1 MFASL
6 NVLKELQ
13 KHYETNPKDPL
24 KGIIWHTQGSGKT
37 ALTYHLTKLIRDF
50 FSPLNKKTKFYFI
63 VDRLDLL
70 EQAKNEFLKRGLCAH
85 EAENKEDLSQKL
97 KSSSVFENPQGN
109 DEIIVVNI
117 QKFKAPNEEKSPNE
131 DLSDSAPKEIVSKT
145 ELQEAAKDNHDLQ
158 RVFIIDE
165 AHRSYDPKGC
175 FYANLIECDKT
186 AIKIALTGT
195 PLLEDNAQDK
205 ATKNTF
211 GDYLHTYSYAES
223 IKDRHTLKLQL
234 EIIEKSYKEKL
245 QAIYRL
251 LQESITIE
259 DIEVKKETIFNH
271 ERYIKEM
278 LFYIIRDLLFFRL
291 GNNDENLKA
300 MVVCFS
306 SKQAKLANLLFN
318 EVQEKVL
325 QENPNLKI
333 LKKLQSSLILH
344 NEQEVKEKIYS
355 FKHEDTDIVFVFN
368 MLLTGFDLPSLKRLY
383 IHRELKD
390 HNLLQALAR
399 VNRSYNNM
407 SFGYLIDFVGIKE
420 NYDKTTDDYLKELNQ
435 FNQSDSNIKD
445 NLKDMF
451 ADRKTLE
458 KDIKNAY
465 DDLFN
470 YPIDDIEGMTSA
482 IVSMSEMNELLKVS
496 RAINT
501 LKERYNLI
509 RTSNDEKILSLKEKM
524 DIEKISKISS
534 MLHKK
539 AKQLHALKN
548 INEPKNPNDLIV
560 LEDLI
565 ALLDFKIEFKESKEL
580 HFKEREEISAKQ
592 KQAKEM
598 LEKIPDQQDKEIQKF
613 YKDFNK
619 DEKED
624 FFITLTDKRL
634 PKLAYDEL
642 LSYLFEKHF
651 NDNDLHLKLDI
662 IFNRISSNNAELFN
676 TTSTDKTTIALFE
689 SISPYVNEESKRA
702 NFTRV
707 LLDKLKKFNFKQAFL
722 NLQNQQGYDF
732 FAPIFEYLIK
742 DYNNNSGGKYAEYYT
757 PLSIAS
763 IIAKLLIDEPTQSV
777 KIYDPSAGTGTL
789 LMALAHQIGTD
800 SCTLYAQD
808 ISQKSL
814 RMLKLNLIL
823 NDLTHSLK
831 NAIEGNTLTNPY
843 HSKECKGKMDYI
855 VSNPPFK
862 LDFSNEHAEISQNKN
877 DFFLGVPNIPKNDKS
892 KMPIYTLFFQH
903 CLNMLSNKG
912 KGAIIVP
919 TGFISAKSG
928 IENKIVRHLVDEKL
942 VYGVVCMPS
951 QVFANTS
958 TNVSI
963 IFFQKTPSAKEVVL
977 IDASKLGEEYTEN
990 KNKKTRLRTS
1000 DIDLILE
1007 TFNNKTPKADFCAL
1021 VSFDEITEKNYSL
1034 NPGQYF
1040 IIEDTSEKISQAE
1053 FENLMQQYS
1062 SELTSLFDESQ
1073 SLQQEILETL
1083 KGVRFE

>member
-50 FSPLNKKTKFYFI
+50 FSQSNPNKKTKFYFI

-70 EQAKNEFLKRGLCAH
+70 EQAKNEFLKRGLCVH

-97 KSSSVFENPQGN
+97 KNSNMFEGPQGN

-117 QKFKAPNEEKSPNE
+117 QKFKSPNEEKAPNE
-131 DLSDSAPKEIVSKT
+131 DPSSAPKEIVSKT

-186 AIKIALTGT
+186 ALKIALTGT

-205 ATKNTF
+205 ATKKTF
-211 GDYLHTYSYAES
+211 GNYLHTYSYAES

-259 DIEVKKETIFNH
+259 DIEVKKERIFNH
-271 ERYIKEM
+271 EKYIKAM
-278 LFYIIRDLLFFRL
+278 LYYIIRDLLNFRRV
-291 GNNDENLKA
+291 NNDENLKA

-306 SKQAKLANLLFN
+306 SAQAKLANLLFN

-344 NEQEVKEKIYS
+344 DEQEVKEKICS

-368 MLLTGFDLPSLKRLY
+368 MLLTGFDLPNLKRLY

-451 ADRKTLE
+451 ADRNILE

-470 YPIDDIEGMTSA
+470 YPIDDIEAMTSA
-482 IVSMSEMNELLKVS
+482 IVSISEMNELVKVS
-496 RAINT
+496 HAINT

-509 RTSNDEKILSLKEKM
+509 RTSSDEKILSLKEKM
-524 DIEKISKISS
+524 DIEKINKISS

-539 AKQLHALKN
+539 AKHLHALKN
-548 INEPKNPNDLIV
+548 INEPKNPNDLMI

-580 HFKEREEISAKQ
+580 RFKEQEEISAKQ

-598 LEKIPDQQDKEIQKF
+598 LEKIPDKQDKEVQKISKELSKLIQEPLTNHNFDGISHSYSVIISQLKQH
-613 YKDFNK
+613 KEQTTNLLNK
-619 DEKED
+619 YNNDRAYV
-624 FFITLTDKRL
+624 ITHKRL
-634 PKLAYDEL
+634 HNRLMEENISKGIFTL
-642 LSYLFEKHF
+642 LSA
-651 NDNDLHLKLDI
+651 LKKALDA
-662 IFNRISSNNAELFN
+662 RIS
-676 TTSTDKTTIALFE
+676 
-689 SISPYVNEESKRA
+689 KR
-702 NFTRV
+702 
-707 LLDKLKKFNFKQAFL
+707 
-722 NLQNQQGYDF
+722 
-732 FAPIFEYLIK
+732 
-742 DYNNNSGGKYAEYYT
+742 
-757 PLSIAS
+757 
-763 IIAKLLIDEPTQSV
+763 
-777 KIYDPSAGTGTL
+777 
-789 LMALAHQIGTD
+789 
-800 SCTLYAQD
+800 
-808 ISQKSL
+808 
-814 RMLKLNLIL
+814 
-823 NDLTHSLK
+823 
-831 NAIEGNTLTNPY
+831 
-843 HSKECKGKMDYI
+843 
-855 VSNPPFK
+855 
-862 LDFSNEHAEISQNKN
+862 
-877 DFFLGVPNIPKNDKS
+877 
-892 KMPIYTLFFQH
+892 
-903 CLNMLSNKG
+903 
-912 KGAIIVP
+912 
-919 TGFISAKSG
+919 
-928 IENKIVRHLVDEKL
+928 
-942 VYGVVCMPS
+942 
-951 QVFANTS
+951 
-958 TNVSI
+958 
-963 IFFQKTPSAKEVVL
+963 
-977 IDASKLGEEYTEN
+977 
-990 KNKKTRLRTS
+990 
-1000 DIDLILE
+1000 
-1007 TFNNKTPKADFCAL
+1007 
-1021 VSFDEITEKNYSL
+1021 
-1034 NPGQYF
+1034 
-1040 IIEDTSEKISQAE
+1040 
-1053 FENLMQQYS
+1053 
-1062 SELTSLFDESQ
+1062 
-1073 SLQQEILETL
+1073 QEILNEEATL
-1083 KGVRFE
+1083 KTAIKVELRDAFNKNPSLKDLQKETEFITQTLFNELTQNHHQGNLNA

>member
-1 MFASL
+1 LFRSPENDQSHQNHQSHRSLKEIQKSVLNEFNLKDTDTPKSPKDTPTNALLTSFCSPKRLCFILKYGISFLKEKSEFKKHLWRYAQMFASL

-70 EQAKNEFLKRGLCAH
+70 EQAKSEFLKRGLCVH

-97 KSSSVFENPQGN
+97 KNSSVFEGPQGN

-117 QKFKAPNEEKSPNE
+117 QKFKAPNEEKAPNE
-131 DLSDSAPKEIVSKT
+131 DPSSAPKEIISKT
-145 ELQEAAKDNHDLQ
+145 ELQEATKDNHDLQ

-205 ATKNTF
+205 ATKKTF
-211 GDYLHTYSYAES
+211 GNYLHTYSYAES

-234 EIIEKSYKEKL
+234 ESIETSYKEKL
-245 QAIYRL
+245 QEIYRL

-259 DIEVKKETIFNH
+259 DIEVKKERIFNH

-278 LFYIIRDLLFFRL
+278 LYYIIRDLLNFRRV
-291 GNNDENLKA
+291 NNDENLKA

-306 SKQAKLANLLFN
+306 SAQARLANLLFN

-325 QENPNLKI
+325 QENPNLRI
-333 LKKLQSSLILH
+333 LKQLQSSLILH
-344 NEQEVKEKIYS
+344 DEQEVKEKIYS

-368 MLLTGFDLPSLKRLY
+368 MLLTGFDLPNLKRLY

-445 NLKDMF
+445 DLKDMF
-451 ADRKTLE
+451 ADRNILE

-470 YPIDDIEGMTSA
+470 YPIDDIEAMTSA
-482 IVSMSEMNELLKVS
+482 IVGISTMNELLKVS

-524 DIEKISKISS
+524 DIEKINKISS

-548 INEPKNPNDLIV
+548 INEPKNPNDLII

-580 HFKEREEISAKQ
+580 RFKEKEEISAKY

-598 LEKIPDQQDKEIQKF
+598 LEKIPDQQDKEVQKISKELSKLLQEPLTNDNF
-613 YKDFNK
+613 DGISHSYSVIISQLKQHKEQTTHLLNK
-619 DEKED
+619 
-624 FFITLTDKRL
+624 
-634 PKLAYDEL
+634 Y
-642 LSYLFEKHF
+642 
-651 NDNDLHLKLDI
+651 DNDLSYAITHKRLYDRFMEEHISSPTGIFTLLSTLKKALDA
-662 IFNRISSNNAELFN
+662 RIS
-676 TTSTDKTTIALFE
+676 
-689 SISPYVNEESKRA
+689 KR
-702 NFTRV
+702 
-707 LLDKLKKFNFKQAFL
+707 
-722 NLQNQQGYDF
+722 
-732 FAPIFEYLIK
+732 
-742 DYNNNSGGKYAEYYT
+742 
-757 PLSIAS
+757 
-763 IIAKLLIDEPTQSV
+763 
-777 KIYDPSAGTGTL
+777 
-789 LMALAHQIGTD
+789 
-800 SCTLYAQD
+800 
-808 ISQKSL
+808 
-814 RMLKLNLIL
+814 
-823 NDLTHSLK
+823 
-831 NAIEGNTLTNPY
+831 
-843 HSKECKGKMDYI
+843 
-855 VSNPPFK
+855 
-862 LDFSNEHAEISQNKN
+862 
-877 DFFLGVPNIPKNDKS
+877 
-892 KMPIYTLFFQH
+892 
-903 CLNMLSNKG
+903 
-912 KGAIIVP
+912 
-919 TGFISAKSG
+919 
-928 IENKIVRHLVDEKL
+928 
-942 VYGVVCMPS
+942 
-951 QVFANTS
+951 
-958 TNVSI
+958 
-963 IFFQKTPSAKEVVL
+963 
-977 IDASKLGEEYTEN
+977 
-990 KNKKTRLRTS
+990 
-1000 DIDLILE
+1000 
-1007 TFNNKTPKADFCAL
+1007 
-1021 VSFDEITEKNYSL
+1021 
-1034 NPGQYF
+1034 
-1040 IIEDTSEKISQAE
+1040 
-1053 FENLMQQYS
+1053 
-1062 SELTSLFDESQ
+1062 
-1073 SLQQEILETL
+1073 QEILNEETTL
-1083 KGVRFE
+1083 KTAIKVELRDTFKENPSLKDLKKETEFIAQTLFNELTQNHHQGNSHA

>member
-50 FSPLNKKTKFYFI
+50 FSRSNLNKKTKFYFI

-70 EQAKNEFLKRGLCAH
+70 EQAKNEFSKRGLCVH

-97 KSSSVFENPQGN
+97 KNSRVFEGPQGN

-117 QKFKAPNEEKSPNE
+117 QKFKAPNEEKAPNE
-131 DLSDSAPKEIVSKT
+131 DPSSALKEIISKT
-145 ELQEAAKDNHDLQ
+145 ELQEAAKDSHDLQ

-186 AIKIALTGT
+186 AVKIALTGT

-205 ATKNTF
+205 ATKKTF

-234 EIIEKSYKEKL
+234 ESIETSYKEKL

-259 DIEVKKETIFNH
+259 NTEVKKEVIFND
-271 ERYIKEM
+271 EKYINAM
-278 LFYIIRDLLFFRL
+278 LSYIIRDILNFRL

-325 QENPNLKI
+325 QENPNLRI

-344 NEQEVKEKIYS
+344 DEQEVKEKIYS

-368 MLLTGFDLPSLKRLY
+368 MLLTGFDLPNLKRLY

-420 NYDKTTDDYLKELNQ
+420 NYDKTTDDYLKELSQ

-451 ADRKTLE
+451 ADRETLE

-470 YPIDDIEGMTSA
+470 YPIDDVEAMTSA
-482 IVSMSEMNELLKVS
+482 IVSISTMNELLKVS
-496 RAINT
+496 HAINT
-501 LKERYNLI
+501 LKINYNLI
-509 RTSNDEKILSLKEKM
+509 RTSSDEKILSLKEKM

-534 MLHKK
+534 MLGKK

-580 HFKEREEISAKQ
+580 RFKEKEEISAKY

-598 LEKIPDQQDKEIQKF
+598 LEKIPDKQDKEVQKISKDLSKLIQEPLTNDNFDGISHSYSVIISQLKQH
-613 YKDFNK
+613 KEQTTNLLNK
-619 DEKED
+619 YNNDRAYV
-624 FFITLTDKRL
+624 ITHKRL
-634 PKLAYDEL
+634 HNRLMEENISKGIFTL
-642 LSYLFEKHF
+642 LSA
-651 NDNDLHLKLDI
+651 LKKAIDAR
-662 IFNRISSNNAELFN
+662 IFKRQEIL
-676 TTSTDKTTIALFE
+676 
-689 SISPYVNEESKRA
+689 NEE
-702 NFTRV
+702 T
-707 LLDKLKKFNFKQAFL
+707 
-722 NLQNQQGYDF
+722 
-732 FAPIFEYLIK
+732 
-742 DYNNNSGGKYAEYYT
+742 T
-757 PLSIAS
+757 
-763 IIAKLLIDEPTQSV
+763 
-777 KIYDPSAGTGTL
+777 
-789 LMALAHQIGTD
+789 
-800 SCTLYAQD
+800 
-808 ISQKSL
+808 
-814 RMLKLNLIL
+814 
-823 NDLTHSLK
+823 LK
-831 NAIEGNTLTNPY
+831 NAIKAELRNAFKENP
-843 HSKECKGKMDYI
+843 SLKDLQKEKEFI
-855 VSNPPFK
+855 
-862 LDFSNEHAEISQNKN
+862 AQ
-877 DFFLGVPNIPKNDKS
+877 
-892 KMPIYTLFFQH
+892 TLF
-903 CLNMLSNKG
+903 N
-912 KGAIIVP
+912 
-919 TGFISAKSG
+919 
-928 IENKIVRHLVDEKL
+928 
-942 VYGVVCMPS
+942 
-951 QVFANTS
+951 
-958 TNVSI
+958 
-963 IFFQKTPSAKEVVL
+963 
-977 IDASKLGEEYTEN
+977 
-990 KNKKTRLRTS
+990 
-1000 DIDLILE
+1000 
-1007 TFNNKTPKADFCAL
+1007 
-1021 VSFDEITEKNYSL
+1021 
-1034 NPGQYF
+1034 
-1040 IIEDTSEKISQAE
+1040 
-1053 FENLMQQYS
+1053 
-1062 SELTSLFDESQ
+1062 ELTQNHHQGNLNA
-1073 SLQQEILETL
+1073 
-1083 KGVRFE
+1083 

>member
-50 FSPLNKKTKFYFI
+50 FSRSNLNKKTKFYFI

-70 EQAKNEFLKRGLCAH
+70 EQAKNEFSKRGLCVH

-97 KSSSVFENPQGN
+97 KNSNVFEGPQGN

-117 QKFKAPNEEKSPNE
+117 QKFKSPNEEKAPNE
-131 DLSDSAPKEIVSKT
+131 DPSDSMPKEIISKT
-145 ELQEAAKDNHDLQ
+145 ELQEAAKDSHDLQ

-205 ATKNTF
+205 ATKKTF
-211 GDYLHTYSYAES
+211 GGYLHTYSCAES

-278 LFYIIRDLLFFRL
+278 LFYIIRDLLNFRRL
-291 GNNDENLKA
+291 NNDENLKA

-306 SKQAKLANLLFN
+306 SVQAKLANLLFN

-333 LKKLQSSLILH
+333 LKKQLQSSLILH
-344 NEQEVKEKIYS
+344 DEQEVKEKIYS

-368 MLLTGFDLPSLKRLY
+368 MLLTGFDLPNLKRLY

-399 VNRSYNNM
+399 VNRPYNNM
-407 SFGYLIDFVGIKE
+407 PFGYLIDFVGIKE

-451 ADRKTLE
+451 ADRNILE

-470 YPIDDIEGMTSA
+470 YPIDDVEAMTSA
-482 IVSMSEMNELLKVS
+482 IVSISGMNELLKVS
-496 RAINT
+496 HAINT

-509 RTSNDEKILSLKEKM
+509 RASSDEKILSLKEKI

-534 MLHKK
+534 MLSKK

-548 INEPKNPNDLIV
+548 INEPKNPNDLII

-580 HFKEREEISAKQ
+580 RFKEKEEISAKY
-592 KQAKEM
+592 KQAKEV
-598 LEKIPDQQDKEIQKF
+598 LEKIPDKQDKEIQKIS
-613 YKDFNK
+613 KDLSKLIQEPLTNDNFDGISTAFSTLVSQLQQHKEQTTNLLNK
-619 DEKED
+619 YNNDRAYV
-624 FFITLTDKRL
+624 ITHKRL
-634 PKLAYDEL
+634 HNRLMEENVSKGIFTL
-642 LSYLFEKHF
+642 LS
-651 NDNDLHLKLDI
+651 
-662 IFNRISSNNAELFN
+662 A
-676 TTSTDKTTIALFE
+676 
-689 SISPYVNEESKRA
+689 
-702 NFTRV
+702 
-707 LLDKLKKFNFKQAFL
+707 LKKALDARIFK
-722 NLQNQQGYDF
+722 
-732 FAPIFEYLIK
+732 
-742 DYNNNSGGKYAEYYT
+742 
-757 PLSIAS
+757 
-763 IIAKLLIDEPTQSV
+763 
-777 KIYDPSAGTGTL
+777 
-789 LMALAHQIGTD
+789 
-800 SCTLYAQD
+800 
-808 ISQKSL
+808 
-814 RMLKLNLIL
+814 R
-823 NDLTHSLK
+823 
-831 NAIEGNTLTNPY
+831 
-843 HSKECKGKMDYI
+843 
-855 VSNPPFK
+855 
-862 LDFSNEHAEISQNKN
+862 
-877 DFFLGVPNIPKNDKS
+877 
-892 KMPIYTLFFQH
+892 
-903 CLNMLSNKG
+903 
-912 KGAIIVP
+912 
-919 TGFISAKSG
+919 
-928 IENKIVRHLVDEKL
+928 
-942 VYGVVCMPS
+942 
-951 QVFANTS
+951 
-958 TNVSI
+958 
-963 IFFQKTPSAKEVVL
+963 
-977 IDASKLGEEYTEN
+977 
-990 KNKKTRLRTS
+990 
-1000 DIDLILE
+1000 
-1007 TFNNKTPKADFCAL
+1007 
-1021 VSFDEITEKNYSL
+1021 
-1034 NPGQYF
+1034 
-1040 IIEDTSEKISQAE
+1040 
-1053 FENLMQQYS
+1053 
-1062 SELTSLFDESQ
+1062 
-1073 SLQQEILETL
+1073 QEILNEEDTL
-1083 KGVRFE
+1083 KTAIKVELRDAFKENPSLKDLEKETEFITQTLFNELTQNHHQGNLNA

>member
-1 MFASL
+1 MPYNEITRVQIPALMHLAKLGYDFIPTNSKENKPNLDTDTNILIDSFTQAFERLNPTKNAKDSLAEMKKRLNYDDLGKSFYEYLLKSEHQIIDFDNPNNNLYEMMAELPYKSFRPDITLFINGLPLVNIEVKQPFAEQGIKEEKDRHIKRYENPENKVFYNLAQIWLFSDNLPYDENKPDQGAFYSASYSPIFQRFVEAHKLDITPPPPENDQSHQNHQNHRSLEEIQKSVLNEFNLKDTDLPKSPKDTPTNALLTSFCSPKRLCFILKYGISFLKEKSEFKKHIWRYSQMFASL

-70 EQAKNEFLKRGLCAH
+70 EQAKSEFLKRGLCVH

-97 KSSSVFENPQGN
+97 KNASVFEGPQGN

-117 QKFKAPNEEKSPNE
+117 QKFKAPNE
-131 DLSDSAPKEIVSKT
+131 DLSNSAPKEIISKT
-145 ELQEAAKDNHDLQ
+145 ELQEATKDNHDLQ

-186 AIKIALTGT
+186 AVKIALTGT

-211 GDYLHTYSYAES
+211 GNYLHTYSYAES

-259 DIEVKKETIFNH
+259 DIEVKKEFIFND
-271 ERYIKEM
+271 EKYIKEM
-278 LFYIIRDLLFFRL
+278 LFYIIRDLLNFRRV
-291 GNNDENLKA
+291 NNDENLKA

-306 SKQAKLANLLFN
+306 SAQAKLANCLFN

-325 QENPNLKI
+325 QENPNLRI
-333 LKKLQSSLILH
+333 LNKLQSSLILH
-344 NEQEVKEKIYS
+344 DEQEVKEKIYS
-355 FKHEDTDIVFVFN
+355 FKHGDTDIVFVFN

-451 ADRKTLE
+451 ADREVLE

-470 YPIDDIEGMTSA
+470 YPIDDVEAMTSA
-482 IVSMSEMNELLKVS
+482 IVNISAMNELLKVS
-496 RAINT
+496 HAINT

-509 RTSNDEKILSLKEKM
+509 RTSSDEKILSLKEKM
-524 DIEKISKISS
+524 DIEKIHKISS

-548 INEPKNPNDLIV
+548 INDPKNPNDLII

-580 HFKEREEISAKQ
+580 RFKEKEEISAKY

-598 LEKIPDQQDKEIQKF
+598 LEKIPDKQDKEIQKF
-613 YKDFNK
+613 YKDFSKLLQTPATSQNFEEISHSYDAIISQLKQHKEQTTHLLNK
-619 DEKED
+619 
-624 FFITLTDKRL
+624 
-634 PKLAYDEL
+634 Y
-642 LSYLFEKHF
+642 
-651 NDNDLHLKLDI
+651 DNDLSYAITHQRLHKCLMEENISKGIFTLLSTLKKALDE
-662 IFNRISSNNAELFN
+662 RIS
-676 TTSTDKTTIALFE
+676 
-689 SISPYVNEESKRA
+689 KR
-702 NFTRV
+702 
-707 LLDKLKKFNFKQAFL
+707 Q
-722 NLQNQQGYDF
+722 
-732 FAPIFEYLIK
+732 E
-742 DYNNNSGGKYAEYYT
+742 
-757 PLSIAS
+757 
-763 IIAKLLIDEPTQSV
+763 
-777 KIYDPSAGTGTL
+777 
-789 LMALAHQIGTD
+789 
-800 SCTLYAQD
+800 
-808 ISQKSL
+808 
-814 RMLKLNLIL
+814 IL
-823 NDLTHSLK
+823 N
-831 NAIEGNTLTNPY
+831 
-843 HSKECKGKMDYI
+843 
-855 VSNPPFK
+855 
-862 LDFSNEHAEISQNKN
+862 
-877 DFFLGVPNIPKNDKS
+877 
-892 KMPIYTLFFQH
+892 
-903 CLNMLSNKG
+903 
-912 KGAIIVP
+912 
-919 TGFISAKSG
+919 
-928 IENKIVRHLVDEKL
+928 
-942 VYGVVCMPS
+942 
-951 QVFANTS
+951 
-958 TNVSI
+958 
-963 IFFQKTPSAKEVVL
+963 
-977 IDASKLGEEYTEN
+977 EEYTLKTAIKAELRNAFN
-990 KNKKTRLRTS
+990 KNPSLK
-1000 DIDLILE
+1000 DLEKEKELIAQTL
-1007 TFNNKTPKADFCAL
+1007 FN
-1021 VSFDEITEKNYSL
+1021 
-1034 NPGQYF
+1034 
-1040 IIEDTSEKISQAE
+1040 
-1053 FENLMQQYS
+1053 
-1062 SELTSLFDESQ
+1062 ELTQNHHQGNLHA
-1073 SLQQEILETL
+1073 
-1083 KGVRFE
+1083 

>member
-1 MFASL
+1 MPYNEITRVQIPALMHLAKLGYDFIPAKNKPNLDTATNILTDSFTKSFERLNPTKNAQETLAEMKKRLNYDDLGKSFYEYLLKSENQIIDFDNPNNNLYEMMTELPYKSFRPDITLFINGLPLVNIEVKQPYAKKGIKEERDRHIQRYENPENKIFYNLAQIWLFSDNLPYDENNPDQGAFYSASYSPIFQRFVEANKLDITPPPPENEQNHQNHRSLEEIQKSVLNEFNLKDTDYQESPKETPTNSLLTSFCSHKRLCFILKYGISFLKEKSEFKKHIWRYAQMFASL

-70 EQAKNEFLKRGLCAH
+70 EQAKNEFLKRGLCVH

-97 KSSSVFENPQGN
+97 KNASVFEGPQGN

-117 QKFKAPNEEKSPNE
+117 QKFKSPNEEKAPNE
-131 DLSDSAPKEIVSKT
+131 DPSSAPKEIVSKT
-145 ELQEAAKDNHDLQ
+145 ELQEATKDNHDLQ

-211 GDYLHTYSYAES
+211 GNYLHTYSYAES

-234 EIIEKSYKEKL
+234 ESIETSYKEKL

-278 LFYIIRDLLFFRL
+278 LFYIIRDLLNFRRV
-291 GNNDENLKA
+291 NNDENLKA

-306 SKQAKLANLLFN
+306 SAQAKLANLFFN

-333 LKKLQSSLILH
+333 LKQLQSSLILH
-344 NEQEVKEKIYS
+344 DEQEVKEKIHS

-368 MLLTGFDLPSLKRLY
+368 MLLTGFDLPNLKRLY

-399 VNRSYNNM
+399 VNRSYKNM
-407 SFGYLIDFVGIKE
+407 SFGYLIDFVGIQE

-451 ADRKTLE
+451 ADRNILE

-482 IVSMSEMNELLKVS
+482 IVSVSTMNELLKVS
-496 RAINT
+496 HAINT

-509 RTSNDEKILSLKEKM
+509 RTSSDEKILSLKEKI

-534 MLHKK
+534 MLSKK

-548 INEPKNPNDLIV
+548 INEPKNPNDLMI
-560 LEDLI
+560 LENLI

-580 HFKEREEISAKQ
+580 HFKEKEEISAKY

-598 LEKIPDQQDKEIQKF
+598 LEKIPDKQDKEIQKIS
-613 YKDFNK
+613 
-619 DEKED
+619 KELSKLIQEPLTNHNFD
-624 FFITLTDKRL
+624 GISHSYSVIISQLQQHKEQTTNLLSKYNNDRAYVITHKRL
-634 PKLAYDEL
+634 HDRLMEENISKGIFTL
-642 LSYLFEKHF
+642 LSA
-651 NDNDLHLKLDI
+651 LKKAIDAR
-662 IFNRISSNNAELFN
+662 IFKRQEIL
-676 TTSTDKTTIALFE
+676 
-689 SISPYVNEESKRA
+689 NEE
-702 NFTRV
+702 
-707 LLDKLKKFNFKQAFL
+707 
-722 NLQNQQGYDF
+722 
-732 FAPIFEYLIK
+732 
-742 DYNNNSGGKYAEYYT
+742 YY
-757 PLSIAS
+757 
-763 IIAKLLIDEPTQSV
+763 
-777 KIYDPSAGTGTL
+777 
-789 LMALAHQIGTD
+789 
-800 SCTLYAQD
+800 
-808 ISQKSL
+808 
-814 RMLKLNLIL
+814 
-823 NDLTHSLK
+823 LK
-831 NAIEGNTLTNPY
+831 NAIKVELR
-843 HSKECKGKMDYI
+843 DA
-855 VSNPPFK
+855 F
-862 LDFSNEHAEISQNKN
+862 NKN
-877 DFFLGVPNIPKNDKS
+877 PSLKDLEKEKEFITQ
-892 KMPIYTLFFQH
+892 TLFNELQ
-903 CLNMLSNKG
+903 
-912 KGAIIVP
+912 
-919 TGFISAKSG
+919 
-928 IENKIVRHLVDEKL
+928 
-942 VYGVVCMPS
+942 
-951 QVFANTS
+951 
-958 TNVSI
+958 
-963 IFFQKTPSAKEVVL
+963 
-977 IDASKLGEEYTEN
+977 
-990 KNKKTRLRTS
+990 
-1000 DIDLILE
+1000 
-1007 TFNNKTPKADFCAL
+1007 
-1021 VSFDEITEKNYSL
+1021 KNYNQGNL
-1034 NPGQYF
+1034 N
-1040 IIEDTSEKISQAE
+1040 A
-1053 FENLMQQYS
+1053 
-1062 SELTSLFDESQ
+1062 
-1073 SLQQEILETL
+1073 
-1083 KGVRFE
+1083 

>member
-13 KHYETNPKDPL
+13 KHYETDPKDPL

-117 QKFKAPNEEKSPNE
+117 QKFKAPNEEKAPNE
-131 DLSDSAPKEIVSKT
+131 DSFNSAPKEIISKT
-145 ELQEAAKDNHDLQ
+145 DLQESIQNSHDLQ

-211 GDYLHTYSYAES
+211 GNYLHTYSYIES

-245 QAIYRL
+245 QKIYRL

-259 DIEVKKETIFNH
+259 DIEVKKEFIFNH
-271 ERYIKEM
+271 ERYIKEI
-278 LFYIIRDLLFFRL
+278 LFYIIRDLLDFRRV
-291 GNNDENLKA
+291 NNDENLKA

-306 SKQAKLANLLFN
+306 SAQAKLANCLFN

-333 LKKLQSSLILH
+333 LKKLKSSLILH
-344 NEQEVKEKIYS
+344 DEQEVKEKIYS
-355 FKHEDTDIVFVFN
+355 FKHGDTDIVFVFN
-368 MLLTGFDLPSLKRLY
+368 MLLTGFDLPNLKRLY

-407 SFGYLIDFVGIKE
+407 SFGYLIDFVGIQE
-420 NYDKTTDDYLKELNQ
+420 NFNKTTDDYLKELNR

-445 NLKDMF
+445 DLKDMF
-451 ADRKTLE
+451 ADRKVLE

-470 YPIDDIEGMTSA
+470 YPTDDIEAMTSA
-482 IVSMSEMNELLKVS
+482 IVNISAMNELVKVS
-496 RAINT
+496 QAINT

-524 DIEKISKISS
+524 DIEKINKISS
-534 MLHKK
+534 MLHQK

-565 ALLDFKIEFKESKEL
+565 ALLDFKIEFKERKEL
-580 HFKEREEISAKQ
+580 RFKEQEEISAKQ

-598 LEKIPDQQDKEIQKF
+598 LEKIPDKQDKEIQKISKELSKLIQEPLTNDNF
-613 YKDFNK
+613 DGISHSYSVIISQLKQHKEQTTNLLNK
-619 DEKED
+619 YNNDRAYV
-624 FFITLTDKRL
+624 ITHKRL
-634 PKLAYDEL
+634 HDRLMEENISKGIFTL
-642 LSYLFEKHF
+642 LSA
-651 NDNDLHLKLDI
+651 LKKAIDAR
-662 IFNRISSNNAELFN
+662 IFKRQEIL
-676 TTSTDKTTIALFE
+676 
-689 SISPYVNEESKRA
+689 NEE
-702 NFTRV
+702 
-707 LLDKLKKFNFKQAFL
+707 
-722 NLQNQQGYDF
+722 
-732 FAPIFEYLIK
+732 
-742 DYNNNSGGKYAEYYT
+742 YY
-757 PLSIAS
+757 
-763 IIAKLLIDEPTQSV
+763 
-777 KIYDPSAGTGTL
+777 
-789 LMALAHQIGTD
+789 
-800 SCTLYAQD
+800 
-808 ISQKSL
+808 
-814 RMLKLNLIL
+814 
-823 NDLTHSLK
+823 LK
-831 NAIEGNTLTNPY
+831 NAIKAELKDAFKKDP
-843 HSKECKGKMDYI
+843 SLKDLEKEKELI
-855 VSNPPFK
+855 
-862 LDFSNEHAEISQNKN
+862 IQ
-877 DFFLGVPNIPKNDKS
+877 
-892 KMPIYTLFFQH
+892 TLF
-903 CLNMLSNKG
+903 N
-912 KGAIIVP
+912 
-919 TGFISAKSG
+919 
-928 IENKIVRHLVDEKL
+928 
-942 VYGVVCMPS
+942 
-951 QVFANTS
+951 
-958 TNVSI
+958 
-963 IFFQKTPSAKEVVL
+963 
-977 IDASKLGEEYTEN
+977 
-990 KNKKTRLRTS
+990 
-1000 DIDLILE
+1000 
-1007 TFNNKTPKADFCAL
+1007 
-1021 VSFDEITEKNYSL
+1021 
-1034 NPGQYF
+1034 
-1040 IIEDTSEKISQAE
+1040 
-1053 FENLMQQYS
+1053 
-1062 SELTSLFDESQ
+1062 ELTQ
-1073 SLQQEILETL
+1073 NHHQ
-1083 KGVRFE
+1083 GNPHA

>member
-1 MFASL
+1 MPYNEITRVQIPALMHLTKLGYDFIPTNSKENKPNLDTATNILTDSFTQAFERLNPTKNAKETLAEMKKRLNYDDLGKSFYEYLLKSEYQIIDFDNPNNNLYEMMAELPYKSLRTDITLFINGLPLVNIEVKQPYAEQGIKEEKDRHTKRYENPENKIFYNLAQIWLFSDNLPYDENNPDQGAFYSASYSPIFQCFVEANKLDITPPPPENDQSHQNHQNHRTLEEIQKRVLNEFNLKNTDTPKSPKDTPTNSLLTSFCSPKRLCFILKYGISFLKEKSEFKKHIWRYAQMFASL

-13 KHYETNPKDPL
+13 KHYGTNPKDPL

-50 FSPLNKKTKFYFI
+50 FSPLGKKTKFYFI

-117 QKFKAPNEEKSPNE
+117 QKFKAPNEEKAPNE
-131 DLSDSAPKEIVSKT
+131 DPSSAPKEIISKT
-145 ELQEAAKDNHDLQ
+145 ELQEAAKDSHDLQ

-211 GDYLHTYSYAES
+211 GNYLHTYSYAES

-259 DIEVKKETIFNH
+259 DIEVKKEFIFND
-271 ERYIKEM
+271 EKYIKEM
-278 LFYIIRDLLFFRL
+278 FYYIIRDLLNFRRV
-291 GNNDENLKA
+291 NNDENLKA

-306 SKQAKLANLLFN
+306 SAQAKLANLLFN

-325 QENPNLKI
+325 QENPNLRI
-333 LKKLQSSLILH
+333 LNKLKSSLILH
-344 NEQEVKEKIYS
+344 DEQEVKEKIHS

-445 NLKDMF
+445 NLKDIF

-482 IVSMSEMNELLKVS
+482 IVGISTMNELLKVS
-496 RAINT
+496 HAINT
-501 LKERYNLI
+501 LKECYNLI
-509 RTSNDEKILSLKEKM
+509 RTSNDEKILSLKEKI

-539 AKQLHALKN
+539 AKHLHALKN
-548 INEPKNPNDLIV
+548 INEPKNPNDLII

-565 ALLDFKIEFKESKEL
+565 ALLDFKIEFKERKEL
-580 HFKEREEISAKQ
+580 RFKEKEEISAKY

-598 LEKIPDQQDKEIQKF
+598 LEKIPDKQDKEIQKI
-613 YKDFNK
+613 YKD
-619 DEKED
+619 
-624 FFITLTDKRL
+624 LS
-634 PKLAYDEL
+634 KL
-642 LSYLFEKHF
+642 
-651 NDNDLHLKLDI
+651 I
-662 IFNRISSNNAELFN
+662 
-676 TTSTDKTTIALFE
+676 
-689 SISPYVNEESKRA
+689 
-702 NFTRV
+702 
-707 LLDKLKKFNFKQAFL
+707 Q
-722 NLQNQQGYDF
+722 
-732 FAPIFEYLIK
+732 
-742 DYNNNSGGKYAEYYT
+742 
-757 PLSIAS
+757 
-763 IIAKLLIDEPTQSV
+763 EP
-777 KIYDPSAGTGTL
+777 
-789 LMALAHQIGTD
+789 
-800 SCTLYAQD
+800 
-808 ISQKSL
+808 
-814 RMLKLNLIL
+814 
-823 NDLTHSLK
+823 
-831 NAIEGNTLTNPY
+831 LTNHNFDGIS
-843 HSKECKGKMDYI
+843 HSY
-855 VSNPPFK
+855 
-862 LDFSNEHAEISQNKN
+862 
-877 DFFLGVPNIPKNDKS
+877 
-892 KMPIYTLFFQH
+892 
-903 CLNMLSNKG
+903 
-912 KGAIIVP
+912 
-919 TGFISAKSG
+919 
-928 IENKIVRHLVDEKL
+928 
-942 VYGVVCMPS
+942 
-951 QVFANTS
+951 
-958 TNVSI
+958 
-963 IFFQKTPSAKEVVL
+963 
-977 IDASKLGEEYTEN
+977 
-990 KNKKTRLRTS
+990 
-1000 DIDLILE
+1000 
-1007 TFNNKTPKADFCAL
+1007 
-1021 VSFDEITEKNYSL
+1021 
-1034 NPGQYF
+1034 
-1040 IIEDTSEKISQAE
+1040 
-1053 FENLMQQYS
+1053 
-1062 SELTSLFDESQ
+1062 
-1073 SLQQEILETL
+1073 
-1083 KGVRFE
+1083 

>member
-117 QKFKAPNEEKSPNE
+117 QKFKAPNEEKAPNE
-131 DLSDSAPKEIVSKT
+131 DPFNSAPKEIVSKT
-145 ELQEAAKDNHDLQ
+145 ELQEATKDNHDLQ

-205 ATKNTF
+205 ATKKTF
-211 GDYLHTYSYAES
+211 GNYLHTYSYTES
-223 IKDRHTLKLQL
+223 IKDAHTLTLQL

-278 LFYIIRDLLFFRL
+278 LYYIIRDLLNFRRV
-291 GNNDENLKA
+291 NNDEHLKA

-306 SKQAKLANLLFN
+306 SAQARLANLLFN

-325 QENPNLKI
+325 QENPNLRI
-333 LKKLQSSLILH
+333 LNKLQSSLILH
-344 NEQEVKEKIYS
+344 DEQEVKEKIYS
-355 FKHEDTDIVFVFN
+355 FKHGDTDIVFVFN
-368 MLLTGFDLPSLKRLY
+368 MLLTGFDLPNLKRLY

-407 SFGYLIDFVGIKE
+407 SFGYLIDFVGIQE
-420 NYDKTTDDYLKELNQ
+420 NFDKTTDDYLKELNR

-451 ADRKTLE
+451 ADRNILE

-470 YPIDDIEGMTSA
+470 YPIDDIEAMTSA
-482 IVSMSEMNELLKVS
+482 IVNISKMSELLKVS

-509 RTSNDEKILSLKEKM
+509 RTSNDKKILSLKEKM
-524 DIEKISKISS
+524 DIEKINKISS
-534 MLHKK
+534 MLHQK
-539 AKQLHALKN
+539 AKHLHALKN
-548 INEPKNPNDLIV
+548 INEPKNPNDLII

-565 ALLDFKIEFKESKEL
+565 ALLDFKIEFKERKEL
-580 HFKEREEISAKQ
+580 RFKEQEEITTKQ
-592 KQAKEM
+592 KQAKEI

-613 YKDFNK
+613 YKDFSKLLQTPATSQNFEEISHSYDAIISQLKQHKEQTTNLLNK
-619 DEKED
+619 YDND
-624 FFITLTDKRL
+624 RAYAITHKRL
-634 PKLAYDEL
+634 HDRLMEENISKGIFTL
-642 LSYLFEKHF
+642 LSA
-651 NDNDLHLKLDI
+651 LKKALDA
-662 IFNRISSNNAELFN
+662 RIS
-676 TTSTDKTTIALFE
+676 
-689 SISPYVNEESKRA
+689 KR
-702 NFTRV
+702 
-707 LLDKLKKFNFKQAFL
+707 
-722 NLQNQQGYDF
+722 
-732 FAPIFEYLIK
+732 
-742 DYNNNSGGKYAEYYT
+742 
-757 PLSIAS
+757 
-763 IIAKLLIDEPTQSV
+763 
-777 KIYDPSAGTGTL
+777 
-789 LMALAHQIGTD
+789 
-800 SCTLYAQD
+800 
-808 ISQKSL
+808 
-814 RMLKLNLIL
+814 
-823 NDLTHSLK
+823 
-831 NAIEGNTLTNPY
+831 
-843 HSKECKGKMDYI
+843 
-855 VSNPPFK
+855 
-862 LDFSNEHAEISQNKN
+862 
-877 DFFLGVPNIPKNDKS
+877 
-892 KMPIYTLFFQH
+892 
-903 CLNMLSNKG
+903 
-912 KGAIIVP
+912 
-919 TGFISAKSG
+919 
-928 IENKIVRHLVDEKL
+928 
-942 VYGVVCMPS
+942 
-951 QVFANTS
+951 
-958 TNVSI
+958 
-963 IFFQKTPSAKEVVL
+963 
-977 IDASKLGEEYTEN
+977 
-990 KNKKTRLRTS
+990 
-1000 DIDLILE
+1000 
-1007 TFNNKTPKADFCAL
+1007 
-1021 VSFDEITEKNYSL
+1021 
-1034 NPGQYF
+1034 
-1040 IIEDTSEKISQAE
+1040 
-1053 FENLMQQYS
+1053 
-1062 SELTSLFDESQ
+1062 
-1073 SLQQEILETL
+1073 QEILNEEYHLENAIKLELRNAFKENPSLKDLEKEKEFIIQTL
-1083 KGVRFE
+1083 FNELTQNHHQGNSHAQ

>member
-13 KHYETNPKDPL
+13 KHYENNPKDPL

-131 DLSDSAPKEIVSKT
+131 DPSNSTPKEIISKT
-145 ELQEAAKDNHDLQ
+145 ELQESIQNSRNLQ

-211 GDYLHTYSYAES
+211 GNYLHTYSYAES

-271 ERYIKEM
+271 ERYIKAM
-278 LFYIIRDLLFFRL
+278 LYYIIRDLLNFRRV
-291 GNNDENLKA
+291 NNDENLKA

-306 SKQAKLANLLFN
+306 STQAKLANLLFN

-325 QENPNLKI
+325 QENPNLRI

-344 NEQEVKEKIYS
+344 DEQEVKEKIYS

-399 VNRSYNNM
+399 VNRSYKNM
-407 SFGYLIDFVGIKE
+407 SFGYLIDFVGIQE
-420 NYDKTTDDYLKELNQ
+420 NFDKTTDDYLKELNR
-435 FNQSDSNIKD
+435 FNQSGANSDS
-445 NLKDMF
+445 NLKDIF
-451 ADRKTLE
+451 ADRKILE
-458 KDIKNAY
+458 EDIKNAY

-482 IVSMSEMNELLKVS
+482 IVGMSAMNELVKVS

-509 RTSNDEKILSLKEKM
+509 RTSNDKKILSLKEKI
-524 DIEKISKISS
+524 DIEKINKISS
-534 MLHKK
+534 ILHQK
-539 AKQLHALKN
+539 AKHLHALKN
-548 INEPKNPNDLIV
+548 INELKNPNDLII

-580 HFKEREEISAKQ
+580 HFKEKEEISAKY
-592 KQAKEM
+592 KQAKEI

-613 YKDFNK
+613 YKDFSKLLQTPATSQNFEEISHSYDAIISQLKQHKEQTTHLLNK
-619 DEKED
+619 
-624 FFITLTDKRL
+624 
-634 PKLAYDEL
+634 Y
-642 LSYLFEKHF
+642 
-651 NDNDLHLKLDI
+651 DNDLAYAITHKRLHERLIMEENISDQVGIFTLLSVLKSTIDE
-662 IFNRISSNNAELFN
+662 RISKRQEIL
-676 TTSTDKTTIALFE
+676 
-689 SISPYVNEESKRA
+689 NEE
-702 NFTRV
+702 
-707 LLDKLKKFNFKQAFL
+707 
-722 NLQNQQGYDF
+722 Y
-732 FAPIFEYLIK
+732 
-742 DYNNNSGGKYAEYYT
+742 
-757 PLSIAS
+757 
-763 IIAKLLIDEPTQSV
+763 
-777 KIYDPSAGTGTL
+777 
-789 LMALAHQIGTD
+789 H
-800 SCTLYAQD
+800 
-808 ISQKSL
+808 
-814 RMLKLNLIL
+814 
-823 NDLTHSLK
+823 LK
-831 NAIEGNTLTNPY
+831 NAIKLELRNAFKENP
-843 HSKECKGKMDYI
+843 SLKDLEKEKEFI
-855 VSNPPFK
+855 
-862 LDFSNEHAEISQNKN
+862 IQ
-877 DFFLGVPNIPKNDKS
+877 
-892 KMPIYTLFFQH
+892 TLF
-903 CLNMLSNKG
+903 N
-912 KGAIIVP
+912 
-919 TGFISAKSG
+919 
-928 IENKIVRHLVDEKL
+928 
-942 VYGVVCMPS
+942 
-951 QVFANTS
+951 
-958 TNVSI
+958 
-963 IFFQKTPSAKEVVL
+963 
-977 IDASKLGEEYTEN
+977 
-990 KNKKTRLRTS
+990 
-1000 DIDLILE
+1000 
-1007 TFNNKTPKADFCAL
+1007 
-1021 VSFDEITEKNYSL
+1021 
-1034 NPGQYF
+1034 
-1040 IIEDTSEKISQAE
+1040 
-1053 FENLMQQYS
+1053 
-1062 SELTSLFDESQ
+1062 ELQNHHQGNSHA
-1073 SLQQEILETL
+1073 
-1083 KGVRFE
+1083 

>member
-70 EQAKNEFLKRGLCAH
+70 EQAKNEFLKRGLCVH

-97 KSSSVFENPQGN
+97 KNSSVFEGPQGN

-117 QKFKAPNEEKSPNE
+117 QKFKAPNEEKAPNE
-131 DLSDSAPKEIVSKT
+131 DPSSTPKEIVSKT
-145 ELQEAAKDNHDLQ
+145 ELQELTQNSRNLQ

-205 ATKNTF
+205 ATKKTF
-211 GDYLHTYSYAES
+211 GNYLHTYSYTES

-234 EIIEKSYKEKL
+234 ESIEKSYKEKL
-245 QAIYRL
+245 QKIYRYRL

-278 LFYIIRDLLFFRL
+278 LYYIIRDLLNFRRV
-291 GNNDENLKA
+291 NNDENLKA

-306 SKQAKLANLLFN
+306 SKQTKLANCLFN
-318 EVQEKVL
+318 EIQEKVL
-325 QENPNLKI
+325 QENPNLRI
-333 LKKLQSSLILH
+333 LNKLKSSLILH
-344 NEQEVKEKIYS
+344 DEQEIKEKIYS

-368 MLLTGFDLPSLKRLY
+368 MLLTGFDLPNLKRLY

-420 NYDKTTDDYLKELNQ
+420 NFDKTTDDYLKELNR
-435 FNQSDSNIKD
+435 FNQSGANSDSNIKD
-445 NLKDMF
+445 IF

-470 YPIDDIEGMTSA
+470 YPIDDIEAMTST
-482 IVSMSEMNELLKVS
+482 IVNISKMNELLKVS
-496 RAINT
+496 HAINT

-548 INEPKNPNDLIV
+548 INEPKNPNDLII

-565 ALLDFKIEFKESKEL
+565 ALLDFKIEFKERKEL
-580 HFKEREEISAKQ
+580 RFKEQEEISAKQ
-592 KQAKEM
+592 KQAKEI
-598 LEKIPDQQDKEIQKF
+598 LEKIPDKQDKEVQKISKELSKLIQEPLTNHNFDGISHSYDAIISQLKQH
-613 YKDFNK
+613 KEQTTNLLNK
-619 DEKED
+619 YNNDRAYV
-624 FFITLTDKRL
+624 ITHKRL
-634 PKLAYDEL
+634 HDRLMEENISKGIFTL
-642 LSYLFEKHF
+642 LSA
-651 NDNDLHLKLDI
+651 LK
-662 IFNRISSNNAELFN
+662 
-676 TTSTDKTTIALFE
+676 
-689 SISPYVNEESKRA
+689 
-702 NFTRV
+702 
-707 LLDKLKKFNFKQAFL
+707 
-722 NLQNQQGYDF
+722 
-732 FAPIFEYLIK
+732 
-742 DYNNNSGGKYAEYYT
+742 
-757 PLSIAS
+757 
-763 IIAKLLIDEPTQSV
+763 
-777 KIYDPSAGTGTL
+777 SA
-789 LMALAHQIGTD
+789 
-800 SCTLYAQD
+800 
-808 ISQKSL
+808 
-814 RMLKLNLIL
+814 
-823 NDLTHSLK
+823 
-831 NAIEGNTLTNPY
+831 
-843 HSKECKGKMDYI
+843 
-855 VSNPPFK
+855 
-862 LDFSNEHAEISQNKN
+862 
-877 DFFLGVPNIPKNDKS
+877 
-892 KMPIYTLFFQH
+892 
-903 CLNMLSNKG
+903 
-912 KGAIIVP
+912 
-919 TGFISAKSG
+919 
-928 IENKIVRHLVDEKL
+928 
-942 VYGVVCMPS
+942 
-951 QVFANTS
+951 
-958 TNVSI
+958 
-963 IFFQKTPSAKEVVL
+963 
-977 IDASKLGEEYTEN
+977 IDARIFK
-990 KNKKTRLRTS
+990 R
-1000 DIDLILE
+1000 
-1007 TFNNKTPKADFCAL
+1007 
-1021 VSFDEITEKNYSL
+1021 
-1034 NPGQYF
+1034 
-1040 IIEDTSEKISQAE
+1040 
-1053 FENLMQQYS
+1053 
-1062 SELTSLFDESQ
+1062 
-1073 SLQQEILETL
+1073 QEILNEETTL
-1083 KGVRFE
+1083 KTAIKAELRDAFKKDPSLKDLEKEKEFIIQTLFNELTQNHHQGNPHA

>member
-1 MFASL
+1 QNDQNHRSLEEIQKRVLKEFNLKDADTPKSPKETPTNSLLTSFCSHKRLCFILKYGISFLKEKSEFKKHIWRYAQMFASL

-70 EQAKNEFLKRGLCAH
+70 EQAKNEFSKRGLCVH

-97 KSSSVFENPQGN
+97 KNSRVFEGSQGN

-117 QKFKAPNEEKSPNE
+117 QKFKSPNEEKAPNE
-131 DLSDSAPKEIVSKT
+131 DPSDSTPKEIVSKT
-145 ELQEAAKDNHDLQ
+145 ELQEATKDNHDLQ

-205 ATKNTF
+205 ATKKTF
-211 GDYLHTYSYAES
+211 GNYLHTYSYAES

-251 LQESITIE
+251 LQESITIKG
-259 DIEVKKETIFNH
+259 IEVKKEFIFND

-278 LFYIIRDLLFFRL
+278 LFYIIRDLLNFRRV
-291 GNNDENLKA
+291 NNDENLKA
-300 MVVCFS
+300 MVICFS
-306 SKQAKLANLLFN
+306 SDQAGLANFLFN

-325 QENPNLKI
+325 QENPNLRI
-333 LKKLQSSLILH
+333 LNKLQSSLILH
-344 NEQEVKEKIYS
+344 DEQEVKEKIYS

-368 MLLTGFDLPSLKRLY
+368 MLLTGFDLPNLKRLY

-445 NLKDMF
+445 NLKDIF

-470 YPIDDIEGMTSA
+470 YPIDDVENMTSA
-482 IVSMSEMNELLKVS
+482 IVNISEMNELLKVS
-496 RAINT
+496 HAINT

-509 RTSNDEKILSLKEKM
+509 RTSSDKKILSLKEKM

-534 MLHKK
+534 MLSKK

-565 ALLDFKIEFKESKEL
+565 ALLDFKIEFKESEEL
-580 HFKEREEISAKQ
+580 RFKEKEEISAKY

-598 LEKIPDQQDKEIQKF
+598 LEKIPDKQDKEVQKISKELSKLIQEPLTNHNFDGISHSYDAIISQLKQH
-613 YKDFNK
+613 KEQTTNLLNK
-619 DEKED
+619 YNNDRAYV
-624 FFITLTDKRL
+624 ITHKRL
-634 PKLAYDEL
+634 HDRLMEENISKGIFTL
-642 LSYLFEKHF
+642 LS
-651 NDNDLHLKLDI
+651 
-662 IFNRISSNNAELFN
+662 A
-676 TTSTDKTTIALFE
+676 
-689 SISPYVNEESKRA
+689 
-702 NFTRV
+702 
-707 LLDKLKKFNFKQAFL
+707 LKKA
-722 NLQNQQGYDF
+722 
-732 FAPIFEYLIK
+732 
-742 DYNNNSGGKYAEYYT
+742 
-757 PLSIAS
+757 
-763 IIAKLLIDEPTQSV
+763 IDER
-777 KIYDPSAGTGTL
+777 I
-789 LMALAHQIGTD
+789 
-800 SCTLYAQD
+800 
-808 ISQKSL
+808 
-814 RMLKLNLIL
+814 
-823 NDLTHSLK
+823 
-831 NAIEGNTLTNPY
+831 
-843 HSKECKGKMDYI
+843 
-855 VSNPPFK
+855 FK
-862 LDFSNEHAEISQNKN
+862 
-877 DFFLGVPNIPKNDKS
+877 
-892 KMPIYTLFFQH
+892 
-903 CLNMLSNKG
+903 
-912 KGAIIVP
+912 
-919 TGFISAKSG
+919 
-928 IENKIVRHLVDEKL
+928 R
-942 VYGVVCMPS
+942 
-951 QVFANTS
+951 
-958 TNVSI
+958 
-963 IFFQKTPSAKEVVL
+963 
-977 IDASKLGEEYTEN
+977 
-990 KNKKTRLRTS
+990 
-1000 DIDLILE
+1000 
-1007 TFNNKTPKADFCAL
+1007 
-1021 VSFDEITEKNYSL
+1021 
-1034 NPGQYF
+1034 
-1040 IIEDTSEKISQAE
+1040 
-1053 FENLMQQYS
+1053 
-1062 SELTSLFDESQ
+1062 
-1073 SLQQEILETL
+1073 QEILNEEDTL
-1083 KGVRFE
+1083 KTAIKIELRDAFNKNPSLKDLEKEKELIIQTLFNELTQHYNQGNLNA

>member
-13 KHYETNPKDPL
+13 KHYENNPKDPL

-37 ALTYHLTKLIRDF
+37 ALTYHLTKLIKDF

-70 EQAKNEFLKRGLCAH
+70 EQAKNEFSKRGLCVH

-97 KSSSVFENPQGN
+97 KNSSVFEGPQGN

-117 QKFKAPNEEKSPNE
+117 QKFKAPNEDPSN
-131 DLSDSAPKEIVSKT
+131 SAPKEIISKT
-145 ELQEAAKDNHDLQ
+145 ELQEATKDSHDLQ

-205 ATKNTF
+205 ATKKIF
-211 GDYLHTYSYAES
+211 GNYLHTYSYAES

-271 ERYIKEM
+271 EKYIKEM
-278 LFYIIRDLLFFRL
+278 LSYIIRDLLKFRQL
-291 GNNDENLKA
+291 HDDNEQLKA

-306 SKQAKLANLLFN
+306 SKQARLANFLFN
-318 EVQEKVL
+318 EVQEQVL
-325 QENPNLKI
+325 QKNPNLRI
-333 LKKLQSSLILH
+333 LNKLKSSLILH
-344 NEQEVKEKIYS
+344 DEQEVKEKIYS
-355 FKHEDTDIVFVFN
+355 FKHEDTDIAFVFN
-368 MLLTGFDLPSLKRLY
+368 MLLTGFDSPNLKRLY

-451 ADRKTLE
+451 ADRNILE

-465 DDLFN
+465 DDLFD
-470 YPIDDIEGMTSA
+470 YPIDDIEAMTSA
-482 IVSMSEMNELLKVS
+482 IVNISAMNELLKVS
-496 RAINT
+496 HAINT

-524 DIEKISKISS
+524 DIEKINKISS
-534 MLHKK
+534 TLHQK

-580 HFKEREEISAKQ
+580 HFKESEEISAKQ

-598 LEKIPDQQDKEIQKF
+598 LEKIPDQQDKEIQKISKELSKLIQEPLTNHNF
-613 YKDFNK
+613 DGISHSYSAIISQLKQHKEQTTHLLNK
-619 DEKED
+619 YDNALAYV
-624 FFITLTDKRL
+624 ITHKRL
-634 PKLAYDEL
+634 HKRLQKRLMEKNISDPVGIFTILSALKSAIDE
-642 LSYLFEKHF
+642 
-651 NDNDLHLKLDI
+651 
-662 IFNRISSNNAELFN
+662 RISKRQEIL
-676 TTSTDKTTIALFE
+676 
-689 SISPYVNEESKRA
+689 NEE
-702 NFTRV
+702 
-707 LLDKLKKFNFKQAFL
+707 
-722 NLQNQQGYDF
+722 Y
-732 FAPIFEYLIK
+732 
-742 DYNNNSGGKYAEYYT
+742 
-757 PLSIAS
+757 
-763 IIAKLLIDEPTQSV
+763 
-777 KIYDPSAGTGTL
+777 
-789 LMALAHQIGTD
+789 H
-800 SCTLYAQD
+800 
-808 ISQKSL
+808 
-814 RMLKLNLIL
+814 
-823 NDLTHSLK
+823 LK
-831 NAIEGNTLTNPY
+831 NAIKLELRNAFKENP
-843 HSKECKGKMDYI
+843 SLKDLEKEKELI
-855 VSNPPFK
+855 
-862 LDFSNEHAEISQNKN
+862 IQ
-877 DFFLGVPNIPKNDKS
+877 
-892 KMPIYTLFFQH
+892 TLF
-903 CLNMLSNKG
+903 N
-912 KGAIIVP
+912 
-919 TGFISAKSG
+919 
-928 IENKIVRHLVDEKL
+928 
-942 VYGVVCMPS
+942 
-951 QVFANTS
+951 
-958 TNVSI
+958 
-963 IFFQKTPSAKEVVL
+963 
-977 IDASKLGEEYTEN
+977 
-990 KNKKTRLRTS
+990 
-1000 DIDLILE
+1000 
-1007 TFNNKTPKADFCAL
+1007 
-1021 VSFDEITEKNYSL
+1021 
-1034 NPGQYF
+1034 
-1040 IIEDTSEKISQAE
+1040 
-1053 FENLMQQYS
+1053 
-1062 SELTSLFDESQ
+1062 ELQNHHQGNSHA
-1073 SLQQEILETL
+1073 
-1083 KGVRFE
+1083 

>member
-70 EQAKNEFLKRGLCAH
+70 EQAKSEFLKRGLCVH

-97 KSSSVFENPQGN
+97 KNSSVFENPQGN

-117 QKFKAPNEEKSPNE
+117 QKFQAPNEDSFN
-131 DLSDSAPKEIVSKT
+131 SAPKEIISKT
-145 ELQEAAKDNHDLQ
+145 ELQELTQNSRNLQ

-211 GDYLHTYSYAES
+211 GNYLHTYSYTES
-223 IKDRHTLKLQL
+223 IKDAHTLKLQL

-278 LFYIIRDLLFFRL
+278 LYYIIRDLLNFRRV
-291 GNNDENLKA
+291 NNDEHLKA

-306 SKQAKLANLLFN
+306 STQARLANCLFN

-325 QENPNLKI
+325 QENPNLRI
-333 LKKLQSSLILH
+333 LRKLQSSLILH
-344 NEQEVKEKIYS
+344 DEQEVKEKIHS

-368 MLLTGFDLPSLKRLY
+368 MLLTGFDLPNLKRLY

-399 VNRSYNNM
+399 VNRSYKNM

-451 ADRKTLE
+451 ADRETLE

-470 YPIDDIEGMTSA
+470 YPIDDIEAMTSA
-482 IVSMSEMNELLKVS
+482 IVSISEMNELLKVS
-496 RAINT
+496 QAINT
-501 LKERYNLI
+501 LKINYNLI
-509 RTSNDEKILSLKEKM
+509 RTSNDEKILSLKEKI

-534 MLHKK
+534 MLNKK

-548 INEPKNPNDLIV
+548 INEPKNPNDLII
-560 LEDLI
+560 LEYLI
-565 ALLDFKIEFKESKEL
+565 ALLDFKIAYKESKEL
-580 HFKEREEISAKQ
+580 HFKESEEISAKQ
-592 KQAKEM
+592 KQAKEI
-598 LEKIPDQQDKEIQKF
+598 LEKIPDQKDKEIQKI
-613 YKDFNK
+613 YKEFFKLLQTPTTSQNFDGISHSYSAIISQLKQHHQQTTHLLNK
-619 DEKED
+619 YDNA
-624 FFITLTDKRL
+624 
-634 PKLAYDEL
+634 LAYAITHERLHKRFMEENISDPVGIFTL
-642 LSYLFEKHF
+642 LSA
-651 NDNDLHLKLDI
+651 LKKSIDE
-662 IFNRISSNNAELFN
+662 RISKRQEIL
-676 TTSTDKTTIALFE
+676 
-689 SISPYVNEESKRA
+689 NEE
-702 NFTRV
+702 
-707 LLDKLKKFNFKQAFL
+707 
-722 NLQNQQGYDF
+722 
-732 FAPIFEYLIK
+732 
-742 DYNNNSGGKYAEYYT
+742 DY
-757 PLSIAS
+757 
-763 IIAKLLIDEPTQSV
+763 
-777 KIYDPSAGTGTL
+777 
-789 LMALAHQIGTD
+789 
-800 SCTLYAQD
+800 
-808 ISQKSL
+808 
-814 RMLKLNLIL
+814 
-823 NDLTHSLK
+823 LK
-831 NAIEGNTLTNPY
+831 NAIKLELRNAFKENP
-843 HSKECKGKMDYI
+843 SLKDLKKEEEFI
-855 VSNPPFK
+855 
-862 LDFSNEHAEISQNKN
+862 IQ
-877 DFFLGVPNIPKNDKS
+877 
-892 KMPIYTLFFQH
+892 TLF
-903 CLNMLSNKG
+903 N
-912 KGAIIVP
+912 
-919 TGFISAKSG
+919 
-928 IENKIVRHLVDEKL
+928 
-942 VYGVVCMPS
+942 
-951 QVFANTS
+951 
-958 TNVSI
+958 
-963 IFFQKTPSAKEVVL
+963 
-977 IDASKLGEEYTEN
+977 
-990 KNKKTRLRTS
+990 
-1000 DIDLILE
+1000 
-1007 TFNNKTPKADFCAL
+1007 
-1021 VSFDEITEKNYSL
+1021 
-1034 NPGQYF
+1034 
-1040 IIEDTSEKISQAE
+1040 
-1053 FENLMQQYS
+1053 
-1062 SELTSLFDESQ
+1062 ELQNHHQGNSHAQ
-1073 SLQQEILETL
+1073 
-1083 KGVRFE
+1083 